1 MHKENPCHAVTDSFK
16 FKKLEK
22 NRNWRAI
29 CTTTRKYYWSVNLER
44 QKAVTGIKILT
55 PNNVLTWLQVLLAQG
70 KAENSLHKLKSEIR
84 QILYHLH

>member
-44 QKAVTGIKILT
+44 QKAVTEIKILT
-55 PNNVLTWLQVLLAQG
+55 PNNVLTRLQVLLAQG

-84 QILYHLH
+84 QTLYHLH